1 MDLYQ
6 NDGTVYDILCF
17 TFFYSALATYVNVR
31 RTGQAFTIGQALRFL
46 GLSVLALNSKE
57 MAATL
62 PVVLWAFE
70 LIYWR
75 PPSWTSRGVL
85 GWLGS
90 RKYPP
95 WITTL
100 AVPLAVAVKRSRAG
114 SLCEQSRVHP
124 DRFAPPIFRDY
135 EAVAGAGPV
144 SAGKCA

>member
-31 RTGQAFTIGQALRFL
+31 RTGQAFTMGQALRFL

-75 PPSWTSRGVL
+75 PPPGLPEVSWVGWDL
-85 GWLGS
+85 GNTPFGS
-90 RKYPP
+90 PRLRYHLQSQSSGAAP
-95 WITTL
+95 
-100 AVPLAVAVKRSRAG
+100 VPLRTIPSTPRPLRSTNF
-114 SLCEQSRVHP
+114 S
-124 DRFAPPIFRDY
+124 
-135 EAVAGAGPV
+135 
-144 SAGKCA
+144 